1 MDFDIGNFLTTL
13 AGAFVGALGA
23 YLFNLKQTKNSKMED
38 EKAQLTQLFY
48 DLYILTKYLCR
59 YISNVQNLAENI
71 CKGTTPYNTP
81 LSIDPETIVIEKLG
95 FITAKSNKMYEIL
108 SYTRM
113 ELVTIFEQGIIYNEA
128 VIRKKK
134 DSIMQLVAICIL
146 APKLLAMIYVS
157 LFNINSMLLKH
168 YKSENLIKDNV
179 LNGLAE
185 MLELIDNVK
194 KQYMEIENSNDMVCL
209 YTGKPYTQ
217 EQKDGNKEDL
227 EYIDYVLNDWVLDFG
242 LSKKEKQKIEK
253 DIRRKLAENQGTN
266 NNCEPSHKILETK

>member
-1 MDFDIGNFLTTL
+1 MFFDLGNFFTTL
-13 AGAFVGALGA
+13 SGAFVGAFGA
-23 YLFNLKQTKNSKMED
+23 YLFNLKQAKNNKAEL

-59 YISNVQNLAENI
+59 YVSNVQNLAENI
-71 CKGTTPYNTP
+71 CKGTIPYNTP
-81 LSIDPETIVIEKLG
+81 LSMDPETIVIEKLG

-113 ELVTIFEQGIIYNEA
+113 ELVAIFEQGIIYNEA

-168 YKSENLIKDNV
+168 YKSENLIKDNI

-194 KQYMEIENSNDMVCL
+194 KQYIEIENSNDMICL
-209 YTGKPYTQ
+209 YTGEPYTQ

-242 LSKKEKQKIEK
+242 LSKKEKQKFEK
-253 DIRRKLAENQGTN
+253 DIRNKLAENIKVN
-266 NNCEPSHKILETK
+266 NDFDKTQAVLVEE